1 MSSDIEYHGDEEPG
15 AIESI
20 YPKYATAMKAEKT
33 KAKGL
38 PRLAALLVGL
48 AEVALAAF
56 DEVVDAPVV
65 VESVDVVAVEVKVA
79 MLMVVLRLMGIPVP
93 ALAAA
98 PVPTMPVPMM
108 AAVVVAL

>member
-1 MSSDIEYHGDEEPG
+1 MLGDIGYHGDERSG
-15 AIESI
+15 AIEWL
-20 YPKYATAMKAEKT
+20 YPKYAIAMKAQKT

-38 PRLAALLVGL
+38 PRLVALLVGL
-48 AEVALAAF
+48 AEVALAAL

-65 VESVDVVAVEVKVA
+65 VESVDVVAVGVKVA

-93 ALAAA
+93 ALA
-98 PVPTMPVPMM
+98 VPAMPVPMM